1 MKLNR
6 NKPLFTELRV
16 KKEKDNI
23 TKLNKNTGPVGLFS
37 SYIFFL
43 DSLLQISEG
52 FEMTTVST

>member
-6 NKPLFTELRV
+6 NKPLFKELRV

-23 TKLNKNTGPVGLFS
+23 TKLNKNTGPVSLFS